1 MTQGNPQNS
10 GTAKVLTARRIT
22 LLASVAAIGAAV
34 LLAGPGN
41 YWPSGLAAGTL
52 VISNPTDA
60 VQENAVVE
68 VRNR

>member
-1 MTQGNPQNS
+1 VHFKN
-10 GTAKVLTARRIT
+10 I
-22 LLASVAAIGAAV
+22 AIGLDLGSEV
-34 LLAGPGN
+34 EVT
-41 YWPSGLAAGTL
+41 SGLAAGTL